1 MIISLLKMLSKISK
15 LKPGTNLYFT
25 ISKFMSNIPSP
36 KAKVYI
42 AKSNNIIYNLC
53 TEEYFYEHNNVEIP
67 TLYLYQNDRNVVIGK
82 HQNPWKECNLNKME
96 EEKIEL
102 ASKI

>member
-1 MIISLLKMLSKISK
+1 MFSITSKIKPNKTFFSIISK
-15 LKPGTNLYFT
+15 LM
-25 ISKFMSNIPSP
+25 SKTVSK

-82 HQNPWKECNLNKME
+82 HQNPWKECNLNTME
-96 EEKIEL
+96 EEIIEL